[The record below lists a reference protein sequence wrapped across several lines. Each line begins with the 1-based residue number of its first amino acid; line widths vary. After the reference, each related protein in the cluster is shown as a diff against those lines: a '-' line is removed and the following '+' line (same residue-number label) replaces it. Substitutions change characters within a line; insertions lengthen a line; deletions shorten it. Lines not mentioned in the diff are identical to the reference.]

1 MYIKERGKVMDRSQA
16 LALLKKIVQINSV
29 NPPGNETLVADELK
43 KLFEEHGIETE
54 LVEYSEGRCNLIAT
68 LNGSSAGK
76 VLGFTG
82 HMDVVPPGQIE
93 WKYDPFGAEEV
104 DGKIYGRGSCDMK
117 SGLMAF
123 VMAMISL
130 KEEDI
135 PLKGSI
141 KLLATIG
148 EETGAIGAG
157 QLTEE
162 GYADD
167 LDALIVGE
175 PSSNEIVTSHK
186 GALWLEIITYGK
198 TAHGSAPHLGVNAV
212 EHMNEII
219 NQIQSDNFKLPYE
232 YDELLKAPTF
242 SINAMQGGSS
252 MNVIPDYCSMKLDI
266 RTLPSQNH
274 EEILENVHKM
284 VELSKDRYPNLNAEI
299 KVVADLEPVKTN
311 IDDPFV
317 DLTLKAS
324 ESVSGP
330 RDEPK
335 GFTGITDAC
344 AFKQSKKDFPII
356 VMGPGDITL
365 AHQSNEYVEVEEYL
379 NSIETYK
386 EVAKKF
392 LTE

>member
-1 MYIKERGKVMDRSQA
+1 MDSNQA
-16 LALLKKIVQINSV
+16 VSLLKKIIQINSV
-29 NPPGNETLVADELK
+29 NPPGNETLVANELK
-43 KLFEEHGIETE
+43 ELLGDHDIKTE
-54 LVEYSEGRCNLIAT
+54 LVEYSEGRSNLIAT
-68 LNGSSAGK
+68 LNGDAPGK

-82 HMDVVPPGQIE
+82 HMDVVPPGQME
-93 WKYDPFGAEEV
+93 WEYDPFGAEEI

-123 VMAMISL
+123 VLAMISL
-130 KEEDI
+130 KEENV

-175 PSSNEIVTSHK
+175 PSNNEIVTSHK

-198 TAHGSAPHLGVNAV
+198 TAHGSAPHLGINAV

-232 YDELLKAPTF
+232 YDELLKEPTF
-242 SINAMQGGSS
+242 SVNAMHGGSS
-252 MNVIPDYCSMKLDI
+252 MNVIPDYCSLKLDI

-274 EEILENVHKM
+274 EEILENVHRM
-284 VELSKDRYPNLNAEI
+284 VELSKDRYPDLNAEI

-317 DLTLKAS
+317 DLVLKSS

-344 AFKQSKKDFPII
+344 AFKKSEKDFPIV
-356 VMGPGDITL
+356 VMGPGDIAL
-365 AHQSNEYVEVEEYL
+365 AHQPNEYVEVEEYL

-386 EVAKKF
+386 EIAKRF

>member
-1 MYIKERGKVMDRSQA
+1 MDNNQLKS
-16 LALLKKIVQINSV
+16 LLKDIIKIDST
-29 NPPGNETLVADELK
+29 NPPGNETLVANELK
-43 KLFEEHGIETE
+43 KLLDQYGIDTE
-54 LVEYSEGRCNLIAT
+54 LVEYDEGRSNLIAT
-68 LNGSSAGK
+68 LNGSAPGK

-82 HMDVVPPGQIE
+82 HMDVVPPGQME
-93 WKYDPFGAEEV
+93 WDYEPFGAEEK

-117 SGLMAF
+117 AGLMAF
-123 VMAMISL
+123 VLAMISL
-130 KEEDI
+130 KEENI

-175 PSSNEIVTSHK
+175 PSNNEIVISHK
-186 GALWLEIITYGK
+186 GALWIEITTYGK
-198 TAHGSAPHLGVNAV
+198 TAHGSSPHLGTNAV

-219 NQIQSDNFKLPYE
+219 NQIQSEHFKLSYE
-232 YDELLKAPTF
+232 YDELLKEPTF
-242 SINAMQGGSS
+242 SINAIEGGSS
-252 MNVIPDYCSMKLDI
+252 MNVIPDYCSLKLDI
-266 RTLPSQNH
+266 RTLPSQDH
-274 EEILENVHKM
+274 QEILGNVHEM
-284 VELSKDRYPNLNAEI
+284 VELSKEKYPDLNAEV

-317 DLTLKAS
+317 YLTLKAS

-330 RDEPK
+330 REEPK

-344 AFKQSKKDFPII
+344 VFNEAKKDFPII
-356 VMGPGDITL
+356 VMGPGDIKL
-365 AHQSNEYVEVEEYL
+365 AHQPNEYVEIEEYL

>member
-1 MYIKERGKVMDRSQA
+1 MDNNQA
-16 LALLKKIVQINSV
+16 VSLLKKIVQINSV

-43 KLFEEHGIETE
+43 KLLEEHGIETE
-54 LVEYSEGRCNLIAT
+54 LVEYSDGRSNLIAT
-68 LNGSSAGK
+68 LNGSTTGK

-82 HMDVVPPGQIE
+82 HMDVVPPGQME
-93 WKYDPFGAEEV
+93 WEYDPFEAEEV

-123 VMAMISL
+123 VLAMMSL
-130 KEEDI
+130 KEEDV
-135 PLKGSI
+135 PLEGSI

-157 QLTEE
+157 QLTEK

-175 PSSNEIVTSHK
+175 PSNNEIVTSHK
-186 GALWLEIITYGK
+186 GALWLEITTYGK
-198 TAHGSAPHLGVNAV
+198 TAHGSSPDLGVNAV

-232 YDELLKAPTF
+232 YDELLKEPTF
-242 SINAMQGGSS
+242 SVNAIEGGSS
-252 MNVIPDYCSMKLDI
+252 MNVVPDYCSMKLDI

-274 EEILENVHKM
+274 QEILENVHEM
-284 VELSKDRYPNLNAEI
+284 VELSKVRYPNMEAEV
-299 KVVADLEPVKTN
+299 KVAADLEPVKTN

-330 RDEPK
+330 REAPK

-344 AFKQSKKDFPII
+344 AFKEAKKDFPII
-356 VMGPGDITL
+356 VMGPGDIRL
-365 AHQSNEYVEVEEYL
+365 AHQPNEYVEIEEYL

-386 EVAKKF
+386 EVAKRF
-392 LTE
+392 LKM